1 MNASASRILV
11 DVTSQPSS
19 RLSSQ
24 PSSRLSSQLA
34 AVAPAQRR
42 FAAVLAGGFAVV
54 LLIVGLVP
62 WFGDAPVTLRVL
74 AVAVLVVAAALALV
88 SWGLMRG
95 LALERAEASVDA
107 AVEAGVR
114 AAGQQM
120 CDCGVAHDPD
130 EMHITEPKIEGC
142 APTDASCTHS
152 CATCVLSAQSR

>member
-11 DVTSQPSS
+11 VVTSSS
-19 RLSSQ
+19 
-24 PSSRLSSQLA
+24 SSRLSSQLA
-34 AVAPAQRR
+34 VVAPAQRR
-42 FAAVLAGGFAVV
+42 IAAILCGAFAVV

-88 SWGLMRG
+88 SWGLVRG
-95 LALERAEASVDA
+95 LALERSEASLDA

-130 EMHITEPKIEGC
+130 EMHITEPKVQGC
-142 APTDASCTHS
+142 APTDATCTHS
-152 CATCVLSAQSR
+152 CASCVLARASS